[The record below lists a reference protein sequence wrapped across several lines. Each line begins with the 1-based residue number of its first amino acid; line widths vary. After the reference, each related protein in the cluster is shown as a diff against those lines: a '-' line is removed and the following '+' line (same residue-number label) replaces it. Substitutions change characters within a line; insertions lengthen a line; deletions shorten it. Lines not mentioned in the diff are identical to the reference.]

1 MQIDCMG
8 MTKIINGGQDAAD
21 KVSMAS
27 AFRVMNKILRYVERS
42 LDDETFDGDGFTAEA
57 FGISFL
63 RFARLLEMLLA
74 EGYLT
79 GIEVVRN
86 RGRDEFDEDDVDLPP
101 YDIRLHDPAIT
112 IPGMKFLAENSVW
125 AKALKT
131 VKDARELMP

>member
-1 MQIDCMG
+1 MFKSECMG
-8 MTKIINGGQDAAD
+8 MKSISESQRNAD
-21 KVSMAS
+21 NPTMAS

-42 LDDETFDGDGFTAEA
+42 LDDEKFDGDGFTAEA
-57 FGISFL
+57 FGISSL

-86 RGRDEFDEDDVDLPP
+86 RERDEFDDDDADFPL
-101 YDIRLHDPAIT
+101 YDIRLRDPAIT

-131 VKDARELMP
+131 VKEARELMP